1 NLEKNQELKS
11 ALLEETPWV
20 MEARNEGEQKRRIA
34 QLFENHKLAGD
45 LQRDLAKLA
54 EAQLSDGSFPWFRGM
69 MSNRYITQ
77 YIATGIARLQ
87 KLGVAAANT
96 ETAQKILKGAVGY
109 TDRQVKSDYD
119 KLLEDKADP
128 RLQHI
133 GAIHVQYLY
142 LRSLLGNL
150 SIPQESKT
158 AYQYYLSQA
167 VAHWNRFNPYLK
179 GQIALALNRRGN
191 DPKTL
196 SDIMLSLRETAIQ
209 SEELGMYWKSMPHGH
224 WWYEAPIEAQSLLIE
239 AFAEVAA
246 DSDAVDD
253 LYIWLLKQ
261 KQKQKWNTTKA
272 TADAINALLLQ
283 GGNVLSNEPRI
294 TVTFGT
300 ETIRSTEMETVAGS
314 GYFKKRFD
322 GSEITPA
329 MGNIAVKVG
338 KSSNESVAWGAVY
351 WQYFED
357 LDKIT
362 VAETPLS
369 LRKQL
374 YIKRNTD
381 RGTVLEEI
389 TAKNPLRVGDQVVV
403 RIEIRLDRDIDRK

>member
-1 NLEKNQELKS
+1 LEEGSNSLSNHALTVEFTGNPAWYAVQALPYLMENPDECADQVFNRFYATALAAHIVDQTPRVKAISDQWKSTDTTALLSNLEKNQELKS

-54 EAQLSDGSFPWFRGM
+54 EAQLSDGSFPWVRGM

-224 WWYEAPIEAQSLLIE
+224 WWYEAPI
-239 AFAEVAA
+239 
-246 DSDAVDD
+246 
-253 LYIWLLKQ
+253 
-261 KQKQKWNTTKA
+261 
-272 TADAINALLLQ
+272 
-283 GGNVLSNEPRI
+283 
-294 TVTFGT
+294 
-300 ETIRSTEMETVAGS
+300 
-314 GYFKKRFD
+314 
-322 GSEITPA
+322 
-329 MGNIAVKVG
+329 
-338 KSSNESVAWGAVY
+338 
-351 WQYFED
+351 
-357 LDKIT
+357 
-362 VAETPLS
+362 
-369 LRKQL
+369 
-374 YIKRNTD
+374 
-381 RGTVLEEI
+381 
-389 TAKNPLRVGDQVVV
+389 
-403 RIEIRLDRDIDRK
+403 